1 MQIFWMVFGP
11 EYTLHKYVNA
21 NTSSYS
27 MLTRFHSFEM
37 CPFRIQ
43 QVRVA
48 LSSLPQGVLL
58 HLQYLL
64 PLLPSYFQMNKT
76 MIELMVQILNNK
88 TIFSLDY
95 RSLYASL
102 FLHQNAKIIKRI
114 VTLFLV
120 IVPYYFTIFTF
131 LFFVTETI
139 SDHSNLISHNCNF
152 VSLNFGWI
160 SCNCAFY
167 HTIVT
172 ISCCR
177 NRVIIVN

>member
-1 MQIFWMVFGP
+1 
-11 EYTLHKYVNA
+11 
-21 NTSSYS
+21 

-120 IVPYYFTIFTF
+120 IVPYYSQF
-131 LFFVTETI
+131 L
-139 SDHSNLISHNCNF
+139 L
-152 VSLNFGWI
+152 
-160 SCNCAFY
+160 FY
-167 HTIVT
+167 F
-172 ISCCR
+172 S
-177 NRVIIVN
+177 